1 MEFYKTTIE
10 HLEALLALYPELDN
24 CDRLYKLTDEDDDD
38 DDGGGDESAA
48 ASKVTGFRCEYVNK
62 LTNNENGEEETIYTE
77 LTVRKVKEENK
88 IVMEL
93 YKIKGNKVI
102 SEIKI
107 SLAKT

>member
-1 MEFYKTTIE
+1 MEVYKTTIE
-10 HLEALLALYPELDN
+10 HLAALLGLYPELAN
-24 CDRLYKLTDEDDDD
+24 YGRLYELTDEGDD
-38 DDGGGDESAA
+38 DDGGESAA

-62 LTNNENGEEETIYTE
+62 LTNNENEEEETIYTE

-93 YKIKGNKVI
+93 YKIKGDKVI

>member
-1 MEFYKTTIE
+1 MEIYKTTIE
-10 HLEALLALYPELDN
+10 HLAALIGLYPELAN
-24 CDRLYKLTDEDDDD
+24 YGRLYELTDEDDDD
-38 DDGGGDESAA
+38 DDGGGKSA

-93 YKIKGNKVI
+93 YKIKGDKVI

>member
-1 MEFYKTTIE
+1 MEVYKTTIE
-10 HLEALLALYPELDN
+10 HLAALLGLYPELAN
-24 CDRLYKLTDEDDDD
+24 YGRLYELT
-38 DDGGGDESAA
+38 DESAA

-93 YKIKGNKVI
+93 YKIKGDKVI